1 MVKWI
6 YCSAL
11 LNIIRGWLQVKLFWQ
26 NYYIFS
32 EDSEWSLNT
41 QCTIQ
46 YDLTLAV
53 VFSKNNINVLLIYF
67 IFNIHVNVNN
77 ANLFFF
83 KLFVS

>member
-11 LNIIRGWLQVKLFWQ
+11 LNIIRGWLEVKLFWQ

-53 VFSKNNINVLLIYF
+53 VFSKNNINVLLKYF